1 MNKNQQESNSREFF
15 FEFDKES
22 GKLFIN
28 ILHSY
33 TAQSHNCDE
42 SYYGVLFALN
52 NFVAKHSEDPN
63 FFIVGDAYFDKQ
75 IYLAMYEAEN
85 LKIVVTDNLTEDEA
99 NLLADEF
106 IELYNNGFDLTLKN
120 LISSN
125 FIDSSDETLKLKKD
139 NKMVIEK
146 RF

>member
-1 MNKNQQESNSREFF
+1 MIYFIFITELLHKLEIFNLIWSDFMNKNQQESNSREFF
-15 FEFDKES
+15 FEFDKE
-22 GKLFIN
+22 
-28 ILHSY
+28 
-33 TAQSHNCDE
+33 
-42 SYYGVLFALN
+42 
-52 NFVAKHSEDPN
+52 
-63 FFIVGDAYFDKQ
+63 FDKQ

-85 LKIVVTDNLTEDEA
+85 LKIVVTDNLTESEA

-125 FIDSSDETLKLKKD
+125 FIDSSDEAIKLKKD